1 MPTNIVEFIQQ
12 RYAAEHGANA
22 PVAYSRFI
30 SRMRADERGAA
41 LGYRCASEGPLF
53 LEAYLDAPVE
63 QVLRP
68 ALGLELPR
76 SAIIEIGS
84 LAGNSCTSLLSLWQ
98 RAAHELSA
106 DAELGVA
113 VLTAPLRSMLRRLGI
128 AVHELA
134 PADGNR
140 LGAARA
146 QWGRYYD
153 TDPVVCAGSLQQGR
167 RQLDRFLA
175 RRPAAGGAA

>member
-1 MPTNIVEFIQQ
+1 MTRPIVEFIQQ

-22 PVAYSRFI
+22 PVAYSSFI
-30 SRMRADERGAA
+30 SRMRSDERGAA
-41 LGYRCASEGPLF
+41 LGYRRASEGPLF

-63 QVLRP
+63 QMLRP
-68 ALGLELPR
+68 ALGVELPR

-84 LAGNSCTSLLSLWQ
+84 LAGNSCTSLLSLWH

-106 DAELGVA
+106 DAQLGVA
-113 VLTAPLRSMLRRLGI
+113 VLTRPLRGMLRRLGI
-128 AVHELA
+128 TLHELV
-134 PADGNR
+134 PADGSR

-153 TDPVVCAGSLQQGR
+153 TDPVVCAGSLQEGCL
-167 RQLDRFLA
+167 QLDRFLS
-175 RRPAAGGAA
+175 RRHAAGQAA

>member
-1 MPTNIVEFIQQ
+1 MTRPIVEFIQQ

-22 PVAYSRFI
+22 PVAYSSFI
-30 SRMRADERGAA
+30 SRMRTDERGAA
-41 LGYRCASEGPLF
+41 LGYCRASEGPLF
-53 LEAYLDAPVE
+53 LETYLDAPVE

-68 ALGLELPR
+68 ALGIDLPR
-76 SAIIEIGS
+76 SAIVEIGS

-106 DAELGVA
+106 DAQLGVA
-113 VLTAPLRSMLRRLGI
+113 VLTRPLRGMLRRLGI
-128 AVHELA
+128 ALHELA
-134 PADGNR
+134 PADGSR
-140 LGAARA
+140 LGAAQA

-167 RQLDRFLA
+167 LQLDRFLA
-175 RRPAAGGAA
+175 RRHAAGQAA